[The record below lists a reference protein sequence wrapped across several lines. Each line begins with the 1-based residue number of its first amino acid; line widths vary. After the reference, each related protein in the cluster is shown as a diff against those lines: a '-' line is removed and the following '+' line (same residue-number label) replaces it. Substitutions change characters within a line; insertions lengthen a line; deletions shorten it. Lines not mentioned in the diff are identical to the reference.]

1 MAIAASVFAA
11 RYKLACF
18 YIANHLFE
26 TVISVDPGI
35 DLVDLQKLQRDSG
48 FFMSSLRLVEQLTAF
63 RTDLELETLQR
74 KIEASGTMYFKK
86 SILTA
91 VVKQG
96 VATDPNFPFGAPGT
110 QGMGS
115 GGGCSDG
122 KGEKQVLEN
131 LYDRFV
137 VKKLYD
143 SYFSAYVED
152 TEPLEFLDKVDPTQG
167 EDLVSIYELGVFDTE
182 TLQTISRILDFTDA
196 QGALDAVSAL
206 SYNKRYDTYKH
217 FFGLVSKCL

>member
-35 DLVDLQKLQRDSG
+35 DLEDLKKLQRDDG
-48 FFMSSLRLVEQLTAF
+48 FFISSLRLVEQLTAF

-74 KIEASGTMYFKK
+74 KIEESGTMYFKK

-96 VATDPNFPFGAPGT
+96 SQPQSPTP
-110 QGMGS
+110 
-115 GGGCSDG
+115 DG
-122 KGEKQVLEN
+122 KPPTQTLEN
-131 LYDRFV
+131 LYDKFI

-152 TEPLEFLDKVDPTQG
+152 VQPMEYLDSPDNSQDAN
-167 EDLVSIYELGVFDTE
+167 DLVSIYELGIFNSE
-182 TLQTISRILDFTDA
+182 TLQAISSILDFTA
-196 QGALDAVSAL
+196 PEGALAAVSVL
-206 SYNKRYDTYKH
+206 SQNERYNTYKH